1 MNNKITLFF
10 AIIIANFSFAQVSND
25 STLTAKVKA
34 KLIYYQVSD
43 GTSNQQYKTNSGQV
57 ESGPTNR
64 TVSIRFKVGTEGEMV
79 KLDKKGNGLKS
90 IFKKD
95 AEAMAQFNDA
105 LKIRRK
111 MRYFNLAEAGCGIA
125 AVTLGVIA
133 TSKYSSDKRANEYMD
148 PGEEKQKSKGRLLLA
163 VGSVGSL
170 VPMYYFYFKCDRLLD
185 DYKVAVLKSIETYNT
200 NIILTSK
207 KSKQ

>member
-34 KLIYYQVSD
+34 KIIYYDVSD
-43 GTSNQQYKTNSGQV
+43 GASSQQYRTNSGQV
-57 ESGPTNR
+57 EKGPTNR
-64 TVSIRFKVGTEGEMV
+64 TVSIRFRVGTEGEMV
-79 KLDKKGNGLKS
+79 KLDKKGNGLKN

-95 AEAMAQFNDA
+95 SEAMAQFNDA

-111 MRYFNLAEAGCGIA
+111 MRYFNLAYAGCGIA
-125 AVTLGVIA
+125 AVTLGTIA
-133 TSKYSSDKRANEYMD
+133 GSMYSKDKQANEYKD
-148 PGEEKQKSKGRLLLA
+148 PSEEKQKSKGRLLVA
-163 VGSVGSL
+163 VGGVGSL
-170 VPMYYFYFKCDRLLD
+170 VPMYYFYFKGHRLLD

-200 NIILTSK
+200 NIIEASK
-207 KSKQ
+207 KTKK